1 MASRTNKDKYSSSN
15 EIHELKPLLFHCA
28 YLESVLENLPEAVV
42 IFDPDGSITRVN
54 AAFTEMFGYRAEEA
68 KGQNVSELLPP
79 DEKKEEAQDFRRII
93 KKGETINAKTLRRR
107 KDGTRI
113 NVAMKSAPVIVEGEV
128 AGFFVVYRDIT
139 SEKSAEE
146 RLIEMATTDSL
157 TGLYNRRHFFELSRL
172 EFERARRNGSP
183 LVLLMIDIDYFKNI
197 NDTYGHQAGDAVLES
212 LAAFGKA
219 CIRSVDVFGRIGGEE
234 FAMLLPETILENG
247 IAVAERLRDG
257 LERMQIDVDGATAS
271 ITVSIGVACAV
282 AGLPDFDE
290 VVVRSDRALYKAK
303 CDGRNRVATDRTDNG
318 LEEDPHDNGNNKIIA
333 EKQADY
339 TTLL

>member
-1 MASRTNKDKYSSSN
+1 MASRTNKDKFSFLN
-15 EIHELKPLLFHCA
+15 ENLKLKPILFHLA
-28 YLESVLENLPEAVV
+28 YLESILENFPEAVV
-42 IFDPDGSITRVN
+42 IFDPDGIITRIN

-68 KGQNVSELLPP
+68 IGQNVSELLAL
-79 DEKKEEAQDFRRII
+79 DEKKEEAHVFRRII

-107 KDGTRI
+107 KDGTRVH
-113 NVAMKSAPVIVEGEV
+113 VAMKSAPVIVEGEL

-139 SEKSAEE
+139 SEKSAEK
-146 RLIEMATTDSL
+146 RLIEIATTDFL

-172 EFERARRNGSP
+172 EFERSRRNGSP
-183 LVLLMIDIDYFKNI
+183 LAMLMIDIDYFKNI

-212 LAAFGKA
+212 LAGFGKA

-257 LERMQIDVDGATAS
+257 IERMQIDVDGVIAS

-290 VVVRSDRALYKAK
+290 VSARSDCALYKAK

-318 LEEDPHDNGNNKIIA
+318 PEEGPYDNGNSKIIA
-333 EKQADY
+333 EKQAEY
-339 TTLL
+339 ARLR